1 MEDCQGV
8 RNSPDQTVVL
18 VISVQRPCDHRSE
31 IQRSVPLL
39 GVAGLRELAERGKRG
54 EPDGEEAFVLDDQ
67 PSVEFI
73 PEGSIGLK
81 PEPIDDDTRV
91 TSSIPY

>member
-8 RNSPDQTVVL
+8 RNSPDQTVIL
-18 VISVQRPCDHRSE
+18 VIPVQCPCDYRGE
-31 IQRSVPLL
+31 VQRSVPLL
-39 GVAGLRELAERGKRG
+39 GVAGLRELAERGKSG

-73 PEGSIGLK
+73 PEGSMGLK
-81 PEPIDDDTRV
+81 SEPIE
-91 TSSIPY
+91 